1 MIDHIRHKSDAEHHP
16 RLFVRK
22 TTALHVEERLFIK
35 LTGRHA
41 MRTFHI
47 VGINLELR
55 LAVHTGIG
63 GETHVT
69 VRLVSLCFLRAFIH
83 KYPPAENTYCALVKD
98 VLKQLVA
105 GAMRYNMRDMGVRI
119 HLLITKNAPSS
130 AKIST
135 T

>member
-47 VGINLELR
+47 VGINLEPG
-55 LAVHTGIG
+55 AVGDQNFFG
-63 GETHVT
+63 YD
-69 VRLVSLCFLRAFIH
+69 FLRYLRGGILPRRVDSIPFGAG
-83 KYPPAENTYCALVKD
+83 
-98 VLKQLVA
+98 KQNSAKFQVA
-105 GAMRYNMRDMGVRI
+105 GDGGWRI
-119 HLLITKNAPSS
+119 SS
-130 AKIST
+130 TPDSWPLPTPVLA
-135 T
+135 